1 MAIATLAERG
11 ELSRAARSFLRTEAG
26 SAVLLL
32 GAAVLALL
40 WTNLL
45 GGYEEFW
52 HTELT
57 LTLGGREFGLDLRHW
72 VNDGL
77 MVLFFLSVGL
87 EIARETTLGELRG
100 VRALVAPSLG
110 ALGGLAVPAALYL
123 LFNAGGAG
131 AAAWGVPISTDTAAL
146 LGVLALVGPR
156 CPDQLRVFLLALA
169 IVDDIGAV
177 LAIALFY
184 TDEVDVVALLLA
196 VGLFAA
202 LLGLRFVHFWRT
214 PVYVAIG
221 VAMWLAV
228 LRSGVH
234 PSVVGVA
241 MGLLV
246 NAYAPRRYDIAR
258 VQVTGRSF
266 LVDPTPDRAAAAQA
280 AVTEAVSPNERLQ
293 LRIQP
298 WSSYV
303 IVPLFVLANA
313 GVLLTAET
321 LRAAGDVADHV
332 GHRGRARGGQ
342 ADRRDRGHVAGAEDT
357 PGCSAGHPAL
367 GPAGRRRGPVGDRV
381 HRGAVRHRA
390 GPGRPGARRRGQD
403 RDPGRVDPGRRRRLV
418 DLPAGGGA
426 RRPVRAER
434 AAGAAATTVATGGV
448 APLLGV
454 DARSF
459 VSARVTGDDAA
470 QARLPS
476 GSAGRRA
483 GSSAARVRAR
493 PGPVLRV
500 SNRTVTRP
508 CPAPCTQPCPCSA

>member
-1 MAIATLAERG
+1 MRQDSAVAIATLAERG

-32 GAAVLALL
+32 AAAVLALA
-40 WTNLL
+40 WRNLAA
-45 GGYEEFW
+45 GYEAFW

-57 LTLGGREFGLDLRHW
+57 LTVGGAAFGLDLRHW

-100 VRALVAPSLG
+100 VRALTAPALG
-110 ALGGLAVPAALYL
+110 ALGGLAVPAGVFL
-123 LFNAGGAG
+123 LFNAGGPG
-131 AAAWGVPISTDTAAL
+131 AAAWGVPISTDTAVL

-184 TDEVDVVALLLA
+184 TDDVDLLALLLA
-196 VGLFAA
+196 VVLFGA

-214 PVYVAIG
+214 PVYVVIG
-221 VAMWLAV
+221 VVMWLAV

-246 NAYAPRRYDIAR
+246 NAYAPRRFDVAR
-258 VQVTGRSF
+258 VGVLGRSF
-266 LVDPTPDRAAAAQA
+266 LVDPTADRAAAAQA

-313 GVLLTAET
+313 GVALTAET
-321 LRAAGDVADHV
+321 LRAAVTSPITWGIVVGLVVGKPIGVTLGTWVALRTRLGAVPDTLRWGQLIGGAGLSGIGFTVALFVTELALHDEALVADAKIGILAGSALAAV
-332 GHRGRARGGQ
+332 SGWLVFRLAGERGGQ
-342 ADRRDRGHVAGAEDT
+342 CAPSG
-357 PGCSAGHPAL
+357 L
-367 GPAGRRRGPVGDRV
+367 PVL
-381 HRGAVRHRA
+381 
-390 GPGRPGARRRGQD
+390 PPRPW
-403 RDPGRVDPGRRRRLV
+403 
-418 DLPAGGGA
+418 
-426 RRPVRAER
+426 RPV
-434 AAGAAATTVATGGV
+434 
-448 APLLGV
+448 
-454 DARSF
+454 D
-459 VSARVTGDDAA
+459 
-470 QARLPS
+470 
-476 GSAGRRA
+476 
-483 GSSAARVRAR
+483 
-493 PGPVLRV
+493 
-500 SNRTVTRP
+500 
-508 CPAPCTQPCPCSA
+508 

>member
-40 WTNLL
+40 WTNLV

-57 LTLGGREFGLDLRHW
+57 LPLGAAEFGLDLRHW

-77 MVLFFLSVGL
+77 MVLSSSVSAWRSPGQRRW
-87 EIARETTLGELRG
+87 ASGAASTRYG
-100 VRALVAPSLG
+100 ALLG
-110 ALGGLAVPAALYL
+110 ALGGLVVPAGLYL
-123 LFNAGGAG
+123 LFNAGGPG

-196 VGLFAA
+196 VRLFAC

-214 PVYVAIG
+214 PVYVLIG
-221 VAMWLAV
+221 VAMWFAV

-246 NAYAPRRYDIAR
+246 NAYAPRRHDIAR
-258 VQVTGRSF
+258 VQVAGPQLHRRSDGGPRRRSAGRGDGGG
-266 LVDPTPDRAAAAQA
+266 LAERTAAAADPAVEQLRDRAAVRAGERGRGADGGDAA
-280 AVTEAVSPNERLQ
+280 R
-293 LRIQP
+293 R
-298 WSSYV
+298 
-303 IVPLFVLANA
+303 
-313 GVLLTAET
+313 
-321 LRAAGDVADHV
+321 RDVADDV
-332 GHRGRARGGQ
+332 GASS
-342 ADRRDRGHVAGAEDT
+342 
-357 PGCSAGHPAL
+357 PGWSWAS
-367 GPAGRRRGPVGDRV
+367 
-381 HRGAVRHRA
+381 
-390 GPGRPGARRRGQD
+390 
-403 RDPGRVDPGRRRRLV
+403 
-418 DLPAGGGA
+418 
-426 RRPVRAER
+426 
-434 AAGAAATTVATGGV
+434 
-448 APLLGV
+448 
-454 DARSF
+454 RS
-459 VSARVTGDDAA
+459 G
-470 QARLPS
+470 
-476 GSAGRRA
+476 
-483 GSSAARVRAR
+483 
-493 PGPVLRV
+493 
-500 SNRTVTRP
+500 
-508 CPAPCTQPCPCSA
+508 

>member
-1 MAIATLAERG
+1 MGQDLSVSIATLAERG
-11 ELSRAARSFLRTEAG
+11 DLSRAARSFLRTEAG

-32 GAAVLALL
+32 GAAVLALV

-45 GGYEEFW
+45 GGYEAFW

-57 LTLGGREFGLDLRHW
+57 LRLGGYEFGLDLRHW

-100 VRALVAPSLG
+100 VRAIMAPAFG
-110 ALGGLAVPAALYL
+110 AVGGLLVPAGIFL
-123 LFNAGGAG
+123 LFNAGGPG
-131 AAAWGVPISTDTAAL
+131 ATAWGVPISTDTAVL

-184 TDEVDVVALLLA
+184 TEQVDVWALVLA
-196 VGLFAA
+196 VLLFAA

-214 PVYVAIG
+214 PVYVVIG
-221 VAMWLAV
+221 IVMWLAV

-258 VQVTGRSF
+258 VQVAGRSF
-266 LVDPTPDRAAAAQA
+266 IVDPTPDRAAAAQA
-280 AVTEAVSPNERLQ
+280 AVNEAVSPNERLQ

-313 GVLLTAET
+313 GVALTLQT
-321 LRAAGDVADHV
+321 LHEAVTSPITWGIVVGLILGKPIGVTVGTWVALRTRLGTVPDNLRWGQLIGGAGLSGIGFTVALFVTELALHDEALVAQAKIGILTGSVLAAVIGWLIFRLA
-332 GHRGRARGGQ
+332 GERGGQ
-342 ADRRDRGHVAGAEDT
+342 CAPSG
-357 PGCSAGHPAL
+357 L
-367 GPAGRRRGPVGDRV
+367 PVL
-381 HRGAVRHRA
+381 
-390 GPGRPGARRRGQD
+390 PPRPW
-403 RDPGRVDPGRRRRLV
+403 
-418 DLPAGGGA
+418 
-426 RRPVRAER
+426 RPV
-434 AAGAAATTVATGGV
+434 
-448 APLLGV
+448 
-454 DARSF
+454 D
-459 VSARVTGDDAA
+459 
-470 QARLPS
+470 
-476 GSAGRRA
+476 
-483 GSSAARVRAR
+483 
-493 PGPVLRV
+493 
-500 SNRTVTRP
+500 
-508 CPAPCTQPCPCSA
+508 

>member
-1 MAIATLAERG
+1 VAIATLAERG

-57 LTLGGREFGLDLRHW
+57 LRVGSAEFGLDLRHW
-72 VNDGL
+72 VNDGF

-100 VRALVAPSLG
+100 VRALMAPALG
-110 ALGGLAVPAALYL
+110 AVGGLIVPAGLFL
-123 LFNAGGAG
+123 LFNAGGPG
-131 AAAWGVPISTDTAAL
+131 AVAWGVPISTDTAVL

-156 CPDQLRVFLLALA
+156 CPDQLRLFLLALA

-184 TDEVDVVALLLA
+184 TDDVDVVALLLA
-196 VGLFAA
+196 VVLFAC

-214 PVYVAIG
+214 PVYVVIG

-258 VQVTGRSF
+258 VQLAGRSLLF
-266 LVDPTPDRAAAAQA
+266 DPTPSRAAAAQA

-313 GVLLTAET
+313 GVELTGET
-321 LRAAGDVADHV
+321 LRAAVTSPVTWGIVVGLVVGKPIGVTIGTWAALRSGLGRVPDTLRWGQLIGGAGLSGIGFTVALFVTELALDDEALIADAKIGILV
-332 GHRGRARGGQ
+332 GSVLAGVIGWLIFRLAGERGGQ
-342 ADRRDRGHVAGAEDT
+342 CAPSG
-357 PGCSAGHPAL
+357 L
-367 GPAGRRRGPVGDRV
+367 PVL
-381 HRGAVRHRA
+381 
-390 GPGRPGARRRGQD
+390 PPRPW
-403 RDPGRVDPGRRRRLV
+403 
-418 DLPAGGGA
+418 
-426 RRPVRAER
+426 RPVE
-434 AAGAAATTVATGGV
+434 
-448 APLLGV
+448 
-454 DARSF
+454 
-459 VSARVTGDDAA
+459 
-470 QARLPS
+470 
-476 GSAGRRA
+476 
-483 GSSAARVRAR
+483 
-493 PGPVLRV
+493 
-500 SNRTVTRP
+500 
-508 CPAPCTQPCPCSA
+508 